1 MHEENKRQQLISE
14 WCHRTRSRIEGHKT
28 LRRVRPLF
36 WGEHIT
42 LESSLTASQSAYSI
56 ETDEVPALQIQ
67 VEETELAQLVEDQEK
82 LRQLMRI
89 PEVREAI
96 MYYTLNG
103 YLKDF

>member
-1 MHEENKRQQLISE
+1 MHDENKRRQLISE

-28 LRRVRPLF
+28 LRKVRPLF

-42 LESSLTASQSAYSI
+42 LESELTATASI
-56 ETDEVPALQIQ
+56 VTDEVQALQVQ
-67 VEETELAQLVEDQEK
+67 VEEIELAKLIDDQEK